1 MRFSRYLRQ
10 LRHISSEG
18 VFKTNYRSTA
28 LIVRSS
34 AFLGL
39 SLAFVATS
47 LSSAP
52 PTQIILAPDVE
63 SGRQTPQVVNPS
75 GLTNQNNVP
84 TKVQQTQVETNEK
97 YSKLEDLYKRGLI
110 SKEVF
115 EQRKPPKALTFEE
128 KLARLKDLRSKGL
141 ITKEVYEAR
150 QKELLDANL

>member
-1 MRFSRYLRQ
+1 MRT
-10 LRHISSEG
+10 G
-18 VFKTNYRSTA
+18 
-28 LIVRSS
+28 

-52 PTQIILAPDVE
+52 PTQIILAPDAE
-63 SGRQTPQVVNPS
+63 SESQAQQTSNPSGRQ
-75 GLTNQNNVP
+75 NQSDVS
-84 TKVQQTQVETNEK
+84 TKVQRTQADSNEK
-97 YSKLEDLYKRGLI
+97 LTKLEDLYKRGLI